1 MDFSIVK
8 LFPDNL
14 VQALCDTLIHSLWQ
28 GVILAALTA
37 AIIAFTR
44 KSAPAKRY
52 NLLIMALGLFAAAAV
67 CTFVIALNKAPA
79 VTHPL
84 TAYHDSGTAINIQPA
99 PEDHAVEAT
108 QTTITDTI
116 INYFNKNSSTIV
128 FIWFL
133 IVCAR
138 CLKLA
143 TGLQGI
149 YYLRHKNIFK
159 SDEAWGHR
167 VHQLGKDLGIRRMVT
182 IAESG
187 LAKVPM
193 VVGHLKPLI
202 LIPVG
207 LLTALSTNEIE
218 AILIHELAHIR
229 RADYLVNL
237 LQTLVEI
244 IFFFNPAVLWISALI
259 KTERENCCDD
269 IAVAQSSSK
278 VTYIKALVS
287 CQEYDATSTAFA
299 MALQGNK
306 NHLKN
311 RVTRI
316 ISNNNQSLN
325 RVEKSL
331 LAIALVTAGLC
342 TAAFTNAEK
351 INKLVSTTAKA
362 VSHMG
367 DVIKKRGSPA
377 KHTDKNNDP
386 GLVAKVINADTAK
399 SKLKIFNPAEIG
411 DNTSFQ
417 IPNNSFITQIYKE
430 AGTLYQL
437 NYRHKVL
444 ASIQVNGKTIP
455 ADQIATYQPVIDR
468 IPHATNNESAHA
480 SNNEYREIT
489 DEADRKDKAHNA
501 DNAGYNN
508 GMEGNK
514 MRQRIVDSMKASSKT
529 GGLKIT
535 GALQSLSPQQ
545 QSLNELKSLA
555 IADSVNSTYK
565 KAPGYDGKWTK
576 GTAPYAKKSAYDY
589 HTKPYAPIAPKEP
602 IGYKSYGPSS
612 NDEPG
617 AKLITDKMNS
627 DKLKDDERRDKMIG
641 DLMND
646 GIISTKDNLSFKIS
660 NSEFIVNGKKQPGD
674 ILQKYS
680 QKYVKQYNK
689 GQGEWSWLYNYDAAA
704 KQESNTVVDKKSN

>member
-14 VQALCDTLIHSLWQ
+14 VKALCETLIHSLWQ

-44 KSAPAKRY
+44 KSSPARRY
-52 NLLIMALGLFAAAAV
+52 NFLIAALALFAVATV
-67 CTFVIALNKAPA
+67 FTFVIAINKTAPTVSAPA
-79 VTHPL
+79 
-84 TAYHDSGTAINIQPA
+84 AYHKGMVINVQLAQQGAHAIA
-99 PEDHAVEAT
+99 P
-108 QTTITDTI
+108 QKSFTDTI
-116 INYFNKNSSTIV
+116 ISYFNKNSATIV
-128 FIWFL
+128 LIWFL

-138 CLKLA
+138 CVQLA
-143 TGLQGI
+143 AGLQGVF
-149 YYLRHKNIFK
+149 YLRNKNIFRADK
-159 SDEAWGHR
+159 AWENR
-167 VHQLGKDLGIRRMVT
+167 VQQLAKNLGIRRMVN

-207 LLTALSTNEIE
+207 LLTALSTDEIE
-218 AILIHELAHIR
+218 AILIHELAHIQ

-237 LQTLVEI
+237 LQSLVEI

-287 CQEYDATSTAFA
+287 CQEYDATSPAYA
-299 MALQGNK
+299 MALRGTK

-331 LAIALVTAGLC
+331 LAIGLVTAGLC

-362 VSHMG
+362 VTHMG
-367 DVIKKRGSPA
+367 DAIKKQVLPA
-377 KHTDKNNDP
+377 GQANRSNAANP
-386 GLVAKVINADTAK
+386 AAKLTNPDTAK
-399 SKLKIFNPAEIG
+399 SKLKIFSPAEIG

-417 IPNNSFITQIYKE
+417 IANNSFITKIYKE

-437 NYRHKVL
+437 NYRHNELV
-444 ASIQVNGKTIP
+444 SMQVNGKTIP
-455 ADQIATYQPVIDR
+455 ADKILSYQSVIDR
-468 IPHATNNESAHA
+468 IPHASRNESANA
-480 SNNEYREIT
+480 SNNNYREIT
-489 DEADRKDKAHNA
+489 DEADRKKEERDALNLGNNNA
-501 DNAGYNN
+501 MANLN
-508 GMEGNK
+508 GF
-514 MRQRIVDSMKASSKT
+514 QTALDSMKIKFRSDDSRIHGILSSHASKQE
-529 GGLKIT
+529 K
-535 GALQSLSPQQ
+535 
-545 QSLNELKSLA
+545 LNQLKSLA
-555 IADSVNSTYK
+555 IADSVNGGYK
-565 KAPGYDGKWTK
+565 KAQGYDGKLTK
-576 GTAPYAKKSAYDY
+576 YT
-589 HTKPYAPIAPKEP
+589 TPYAPKSPYDSHAKPIAPVAPKQP
-602 IGYKSYGPSS
+602 VDYKSYGSTKG
-612 NDEPG
+612 DEPG
-617 AKLITDKMNS
+617 AKMINDMLLIG
-627 DKLKDDERRDKMIG
+627 KLKDDERRDRMIN
-641 DLMND
+641 DLLHD

-660 NSEFIVNGKKQPGD
+660 NSEFIINGKKQPD
-674 ILQKYS
+674 NIHQKYS
-680 QKYVKQYNK
+680 EKYVKQYSK
-689 GQGEWSWLYNYDAAA
+689 GQGEWSWLYNYDTAA
-704 KQESNTVVDKKSN
+704 KSESNTVVDNKKN